1 MRVAEEEAEAFNGT
15 DMSEN
20 YTFYSA
26 KNSFIFGAAEQS
38 KYSDNNT
45 YTLMELSPYER
56 FYNIPVNLDY
66 SAVHVPT
73 NVYDLGRMR
82 CVLHV
87 SLIMK

>member
-1 MRVAEEEAEAFNGT
+1 MRVAEKEAEGFNRT
-15 DMSEN
+15 DMPEN

-26 KNSFIFGAAEQS
+26 KNSFIVGSAEQS
-38 KYSDNNT
+38 NYLDNNT
-45 YTLMELSPYER
+45 YTPMELHPDNR

-66 SAVHVPT
+66 SIVHVPT

-87 SLIMK
+87 SLLMR